1 MVGSAGESRAAR
13 GARAWTAMISW
24 AVAMGLACA
33 AAQAAGVDARGFAA
47 GSAAVGVA
55 RVVDG
60 DTLALT
66 LAGGTLRVRL
76 HGIDAPELDQT
87 CPDAEGALLA
97 CGGAAAAA
105 MEDMIAARPVR
116 CVSQGDVSYDRLVA
130 VCSVGGVDLGGALV
144 DRGLAWASRR
154 HSMAYA
160 GAEDAA
166 RARALGVWQGAAV
179 APWAWRKGARSAGT
193 RADGCVIKGN
203 VSANG
208 RIYHL
213 PGARSYAKTRI
224 STARG
229 ERWFCTEAEA
239 VAAGW
244 RPARG

>member
-1 MVGSAGESRAAR
+1 VVVSAGESRAAR
-13 GARAWTAMISW
+13 GARAWAASW

-33 AAQAAGVDARGFAA
+33 AAQAGGVDARAYAA
-47 GSAAVGVA
+47 GSAAIGAA
-55 RVVDG
+55 RIVDG

-76 HGIDAPELDQT
+76 HGMDAPELDQT

-97 CGGAAAAA
+97 CGGAATAA
-105 MEDMIAARPVR
+105 MEDLIAGRPVR
-116 CVSQGDVSYDRLVA
+116 CVSQGNVNYDRLVA
-130 VCSVGGVDLGGALV
+130 VCSVDGIDLGGALV
-144 DRGLAWASRR
+144 ERGLAWASRR
-154 HSMAYA
+154 HSMAYV

-166 RARALGVWQGAAV
+166 RARALGVWQGPAV
-179 APWAWRKGARSAGT
+179 PPWAWRKGERSAEP
-193 RADGCVIKGN
+193 RAEGCAIKGN

-213 PGARSYAKTRI
+213 PGARSYARTQI
-224 STARG
+224 SAANG

-244 RPARG
+244 RPVRG